1 MAGYVGTKAVLLS
14 TTAANVGGAASV
26 GAGLTVDNDGS
37 TVLTVDRATSDGT
50 VIDVQ
55 KSGSS
60 VGSIGNR
67 DADDIF
73 INTAGGTGSLSVG
86 GTQYYAWSSGAIYP
100 WTDNASNLGASS
112 NRWDDLYLSGGV
124 YLGGTGAAN
133 KLDDY
138 EEGTF
143 TPVLSGYTSVAGTMS
158 GKYTKIGN
166 MVFCEVVM
174 VITALTYNGNSRIT
188 GWPFTPSGTIN
199 NHPGQ
204 GTIGTGT
211 ALNVDAH
218 LYHMG
223 FYAQTANLYLYNK
236 DSGGALSGN
245 NYQVGTL
252 GIKVAYKT
260 NS

>member
-1 MAGYVGTKAVLLS
+1 MAGYIGSKAVNLS
-14 TTAANVGGAASV
+14 TTAANVGG
-26 GAGLTVDNDGS
+26 
-37 TVLTVDRATSDGT
+37 
-50 VIDVQ
+50 
-55 KSGSS
+55 
-60 VGSIGNR
+60 
-67 DADDIF
+67 DADI
-73 INTAGGTGSLSVG
+73 GGALDVG
-86 GTQYYAWSSGAIYP
+86 GAI
-100 WTDNASNLGASS
+100 TGVDAI
-112 NRWDDLYLSGGV
+112 LSGGV
-124 YLGGTGAAN
+124 YLGGTVAAN

-174 VITALTYNGNSRIT
+174 VITALTYSGNSRIT

-199 NHPGQ
+199 NHSGH
-204 GTIGTGT
+204 GTIGTGS
-211 ALNVDAH
+211 AINVDPH

-223 FYAQTANLYLYNK
+223 FYAQTGNLYLYNK
-236 DSGGALSGN
+236 DGGWALSGN

-260 NS
+260 S